1 MTENNKRD
9 ERQAQM
15 QQFLSAKA
23 ELTLLRKENKK
34 LREENELLESKV
46 TEMEVDLQNLLSYTH
61 DLNASLGVK
70 TAS

>member
-61 DLNASLGVK
+61 ELNASLAVK

>member
-1 MTENNKRD
+1 MKFVYTLISIMTENNKRD

-46 TEMEVDLQNLLSYTH
+46 T
-61 DLNASLGVK
+61 
-70 TAS
+70 